1 MCIQR
6 LLLLF
11 VSIGFFFVYYRN
23 RRKGGPG
30 GGRKTPGAPGTPQ
43 RRRSRM
49 KSGDS
54 ASNISADETGQDSGT
69 AGASSPGP
77 FRFPKTKKSLMSD
90 WLQESESNTANED
103 DDVSAN
109 YLKGSR
115 SPPGISTHLLRSNA
129 AQSPN
134 KNVCSAKKRWLR
146 QAISEDHSDL
156 NDYNGAASPCSET
169 AIDSMVTPL
178 KKRRLANY
186 KEDQELIGAN
196 ESAEEMLVESSN
208 ETSPMKHVPNGL
220 KKQILQNLVLEAVLD
235 KAMEDMLSAPAS
247 TTTTENN
254 AAAVD
259 PVVKKED
266 SKSDHDDVPEVKTE
280 DLKEENTATT
290 TTTLATTKSTSPIK
304 APEPNSAFKSF
315 FNSNVSLEA
324 LEAEI
329 AATRKQREGSA
340 NSFAAPENNAID
352 NNIANKQLSFNHPT
366 MALVAAST
374 METSSSSKAEVK
386 NEQSELLASGHHR
399 LNTDSS
405 SVAASSIFEQ
415 NAASKSEV
423 KKPSVIIPE
432 HQQQAM
438 PSMPMEAIANSC
450 YNTKSETAP
459 SSKLESW
466 KLEEKTES
474 TFLGHPQKNTE
485 VKNEVQPRPSTNPP
499 VSETKPKAKKRVS
512 LADYKSLRKVNNS
525 NNSSTCSTPLE
536 ATPPPSLAGG
546 GSTTTSLSS
555 SVPPLPVVNK
565 TSTTTTTVIEQH
577 PAHPD
582 LTSSSTN
589 QDPDVTPTQDE
600 QQTVSSQLTTTG
612 SATADRKSS
621 LTSNSTAPA
630 DHPTSSIVGST
641 SLNNTLLVF
650 EKLDKLE
657 MVQQELKKK
666 GTYIFFKMEF

>member
-1 MCIQR
+1 
-6 LLLLF
+6 
-11 VSIGFFFVYYRN
+11 
-23 RRKGGPG
+23 
-30 GGRKTPGAPGTPQ
+30 
-43 RRRSRM
+43 M

-565 TSTTTTTVIEQH
+565 TSTTTVIEQH

-600 QQTVSSQLTTTG
+600 QQTGSSQLPTTG

>member
-1 MCIQR
+1 MSQ
-6 LLLLF
+6 LF
-11 VSIGFFFVYYRN
+11 FSVFFNRN

-235 KAMEDMLSAPAS
+235 KAMEDMLSTPAS

-254 AAAVD
+254 AAAVELPV

-280 DLKEENTATT
+280 DLKEENTAAA

-324 LEAEI
+324 LEAEM

-474 TFLGHPQKNTE
+474 TFLGHHQKNTE
-485 VKNEVQPRPSTNPP
+485 VKNEVQPPP
-499 VSETKPKAKKRVS
+499 LSETKPKAKKRVS

-565 TSTTTTTVIEQH
+565 TSTTTTVIEQH

-600 QQTVSSQLTTTG
+600 QQTGSSQLPTTG

-666 GTYIFFKMEF
+666 GTYIFFKMQF

>member
-1 MCIQR
+1 M
-6 LLLLF
+6 
-11 VSIGFFFVYYRN
+11 
-23 RRKGGPG
+23 
-30 GGRKTPGAPGTPQ
+30 
-43 RRRSRM
+43 
-49 KSGDS
+49 
-54 ASNISADETGQDSGT
+54 
-69 AGASSPGP
+69 
-77 FRFPKTKKSLMSD
+77 
-90 WLQESESNTANED
+90 
-103 DDVSAN
+103 
-109 YLKGSR
+109 
-115 SPPGISTHLLRSNA
+115 
-129 AQSPN
+129 
-134 KNVCSAKKRWLR
+134 
-146 QAISEDHSDL
+146 
-156 NDYNGAASPCSET
+156 
-169 AIDSMVTPL
+169 
-178 KKRRLANY
+178 
-186 KEDQELIGAN
+186 
-196 ESAEEMLVESSN
+196 
-208 ETSPMKHVPNGL
+208 
-220 KKQILQNLVLEAVLD
+220 
-235 KAMEDMLSAPAS
+235 
-247 TTTTENN
+247 
-254 AAAVD
+254 
-259 PVVKKED
+259 
-266 SKSDHDDVPEVKTE
+266 
-280 DLKEENTATT
+280 
-290 TTTLATTKSTSPIK
+290 
-304 APEPNSAFKSF
+304 
-315 FNSNVSLEA
+315 
-324 LEAEI
+324 
-329 AATRKQREGSA
+329 
-340 NSFAAPENNAID
+340 
-352 NNIANKQLSFNHPT
+352 
-366 MALVAAST
+366 
-374 METSSSSKAEVK
+374 
-386 NEQSELLASGHHR
+386 
-399 LNTDSS
+399 
-405 SVAASSIFEQ
+405 
-415 NAASKSEV
+415 
-423 KKPSVIIPE
+423 IIPE

-485 VKNEVQPRPSTNPP
+485 VKNEVQPNPP

-565 TSTTTTTVIEQH
+565 TSTTTTVIEQH

-600 QQTVSSQLTTTG
+600 QQTGSSQLPTTG

-666 GTYIFFKMEF
+666 GTYIFFKMEFESCS

>member
-1 MCIQR
+1 
-6 LLLLF
+6 
-11 VSIGFFFVYYRN
+11 
-23 RRKGGPG
+23 
-30 GGRKTPGAPGTPQ
+30 
-43 RRRSRM
+43 M

-235 KAMEDMLSAPAS
+235 KAMEDMLSTPAS

-565 TSTTTTTVIEQH
+565 TSTTTVIEQH

-600 QQTVSSQLTTTG
+600 QQTGSSQLPTTG